1 MKKETKDNKK
11 EIKNHKQDS
20 KKEKNDDKTII
31 ELKDVWKTYKIGDL
45 SLNVLKGINI
55 KIKKGEFVAIVG
67 PSGSGKST
75 LMNQVGVLDVPSKG
89 QVLLDGY
96 DISKYSESELAQ
108 IRGKKIGFIFQQFN
122 LIPTLTALENV
133 ILPTIFQNMD
143 EEKRIAKAKELLTHV
158 GLGDR
163 MNHKPNELSGG
174 QQQRVAISR
183 SLINNPE
190 IILADEP
197 TGNLDS
203 KSGEQIMEELSSL
216 HSKEGK
222 TIILVT
228 HDTDLISFADRVIHI
243 KDGLVLKEVTKKKKM
258 IN

>member
-31 ELKDVWKTYKIGDL
+31 ELKDVLKTYKIGDL

-108 IRGKKIGFIFQQFN
+108 IRGKKIGFIFQQIN
-122 LIPTLTALENV
+122 LIQTLNPLEN
-133 ILPTIFQNMD
+133 
-143 EEKRIAKAKELLTHV
+143 
-158 GLGDR
+158 
-163 MNHKPNELSGG
+163 
-174 QQQRVAISR
+174 
-183 SLINNPE
+183 
-190 IILADEP
+190 
-197 TGNLDS
+197 
-203 KSGEQIMEELSSL
+203 
-216 HSKEGK
+216 
-222 TIILVT
+222 
-228 HDTDLISFADRVIHI
+228 HI
-243 KDGLVLKEVTKKKKM
+243 PKYG
-258 IN
+258 